1 MYALVQDAGRDV
13 DYEGE
18 AVWPPGLHYAN
29 PFPCCQRRI
38 SHLVT
43 KQSIVFDTP
52 IRGCKTMDDVTVTID
67 ICVVFRIMGDKAKNE
82 NPNLVRTFVYELGP
96 SELARQL
103 KDAQDE
109 RVRALARSVRH
120 TEVYSLRS
128 HGKHMGGD
136 TKIDVDSKTTDD
148 DDAAAD
154 TKESGVE
161 MTKLGDENTL
171 ADEEDSQHRQTNEK
185 AMQYTD
191 QMKLKLN
198 KQFNKYG
205 VMIIDVAIQRVS
217 LPDKFQQQMEDR
229 TTSLTR
235 DAEQKQKQVIDLQR
249 VKQREEIETLNQ
261 KFKEQ
266 QQLEKKQGEREAAKI
281 DKKLQ
286 TIEAETKKL
295 CVKIKEN
302 GEARLMDVRAK
313 ADLQVQ
319 QSDSEAKRVL
329 EEWDAKTSAE
339 VQRLVSDCDAFIW
352 EKSSDAKLVEAQCSA
367 KGNKVISD
375 AEGKSAQSLQA
386 KRKYELQKKQIA
398 MYSALADN
406 KNVVISGTNSG
417 GQGLLA
423 DLVMSQKQSN
433 ILLNLNTE
441 GKMT

>member
-1 MYALVQDAGRDV
+1 MVQDAGRDV

-120 TEVYSLRS
+120 NEVYSLRS

-217 LPDKFQQQMEDR
+217 LPDKFQQQM
-229 TTSLTR
+229 
-235 DAEQKQKQVIDLQR
+235 
-249 VKQREEIETLNQ
+249 
-261 KFKEQ
+261 
-266 QQLEKKQGEREAAKI
+266 
-281 DKKLQ
+281 
-286 TIEAETKKL
+286 
-295 CVKIKEN
+295 
-302 GEARLMDVRAK
+302 
-313 ADLQVQ
+313 
-319 QSDSEAKRVL
+319 
-329 EEWDAKTSAE
+329 
-339 VQRLVSDCDAFIW
+339 
-352 EKSSDAKLVEAQCSA
+352 
-367 KGNKVISD
+367 
-375 AEGKSAQSLQA
+375 
-386 KRKYELQKKQIA
+386 
-398 MYSALADN
+398 
-406 KNVVISGTNSG
+406 
-417 GQGLLA
+417 
-423 DLVMSQKQSN
+423 
-433 ILLNLNTE
+433 
-441 GKMT
+441 